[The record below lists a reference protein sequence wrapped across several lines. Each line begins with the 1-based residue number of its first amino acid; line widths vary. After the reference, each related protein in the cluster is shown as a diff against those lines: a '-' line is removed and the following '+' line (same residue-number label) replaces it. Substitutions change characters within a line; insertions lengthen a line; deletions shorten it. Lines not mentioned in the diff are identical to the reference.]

1 MSQLATHH
9 DEHAITVPAPAE
21 VVYEV
26 IADVTRWPFTFTPTV
41 HAERLEQ
48 TGDEELIRL
57 WALAN
62 DEVKTWTSRRVLD
75 RAGRRVRFRQE
86 VSQPPVA
93 AMGGEWVLEPVS
105 EDETRVLLK
114 HDFQALDDDPA
125 GVDWI
130 KKAVDRNSLSELD
143 RLKHAAEAAGE
154 LAELTVSFDD
164 SIRIDGGIDDV
175 YEFLYEAREWPRR
188 LPHVARLDLAED
200 TPGIQVMEMDTT
212 AANGS
217 VHTTKS
223 VRVCFPNSR
232 IVYKQTEVPALMSAH
247 VGEWSLRAVGGAVTA
262 TSRHTVMIRRDAVT
276 AVLGEGATV
285 RKARDFVRQAL
296 GKNSMT
302 TLEHAKAFAESRG
315 RG

>member
-9 DEHAITVPAPAE
+9 DEHAITVPAPAGA
-21 VVYEV
+21 VYDV

-75 RAGRRVRFRQE
+75 RAGHRVRFRQE

-105 EDETRVLLK
+105 ERETRVLLK
-114 HDFQALDDDPA
+114 HDFQAVGDDPA

-130 KKAVDRNSLSELD
+130 RKAVDRNSLAELD
-143 RLKHAAEAAGE
+143 RLKHAAEAAGD
-154 LAELTVSFDD
+154 LAELTVSFED

-175 YEFLYEAREWPRR
+175 YEFLYAATEWPRR

-200 TPGIQVMEMDTT
+200 VPGIQVMEMDTT
-212 AANGS
+212 AADGS

-223 VRVCFPNSR
+223 VRVCFPDSR

-247 VGEWSLRAVGGAVTA
+247 VGEWSLRAEGGAVTA
-262 TSRHTVMIRRDAVT
+262 ASRHTVMIKRDAVT

-285 RKARDFVRQAL
+285 RNARDFVRQAL
-296 GKNSMT
+296 GGNSMT